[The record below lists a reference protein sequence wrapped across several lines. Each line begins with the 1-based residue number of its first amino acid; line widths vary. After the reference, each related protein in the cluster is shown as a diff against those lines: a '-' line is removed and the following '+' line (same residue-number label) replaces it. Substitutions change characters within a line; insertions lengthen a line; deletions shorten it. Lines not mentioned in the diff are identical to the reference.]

1 MTTEAT
7 DHELTPDSLAER
19 LISEIRADPR
29 VRQLVLRALL
39 TEEFLVMP
47 ARLEQ
52 LAGDFHE
59 FREATDERF
68 RQVDRRFDRV
78 EDRLGSVED
87 RLGGVEGR
95 LESVEGRLDTM
106 QGSINGLRGDFNSL
120 RGTLDNMRGNSY
132 EERCS
137 NNLRIILS
145 EHFVDLTV
153 LDRAEFQDA
162 LLAARRSGRI
172 NRAELVD
179 ANHTD
184 IVCQG
189 RWAEDGQHTVGV
201 VEASI
206 TMNQDDVDTARR
218 RANILRR
225 VLDGQIQAFVVSHV
239 IWSDSLAEYADN
251 SGVALVQH
259 EEAGLAL

>member
-1 MTTEAT
+1 MTTETT
-7 DHELTPDSLAER
+7 DHELPPDSLAER
-19 LISEIRADPR
+19 LIAEIQADPR

-39 TEEFLVMP
+39 TEEFLAMP

-52 LAGDFHE
+52 LASDFYE

-68 RQVDRRFDRV
+68 RQVDQRFDR
-78 EDRLGSVED
+78 
-87 RLGGVEGR
+87 
-95 LESVEGRLDTM
+95 VEGRLDTM
-106 QGSINGLRGDFNSL
+106 QEQLDTMQGSIDGLRSDLNSL
-120 RGTLDNMRGNSY
+120 RGTLDNMRGNTY
-132 EERCS
+132 EERCAS
-137 NNLRIILS
+137 NLRITLS
-145 EHFVDLTV
+145 EHFVDLA
-153 LDRAEFQDA
+153 LFDRAEYQDA

-172 NRAELVD
+172 DRDELVD
-179 ANHTD
+179 ANHVD

-189 RWAEDGQHTVGV
+189 RWFEDGQRTMGV

-225 VLDGQIQAFVVSHV
+225 VLDGQIQAFVISHAP
-239 IWSDSLAEYADN
+239 WSDSLAEYADN
-251 SGVALVQH
+251 AGVALVQH

>member
-7 DHELTPDSLAER
+7 DHELSPDSLAAR
-19 LISEIRADPR
+19 LIAEIQADPR

-39 TEEFLVMP
+39 TEEFLAMP

-52 LAGDFHE
+52 LASDFYE
-59 FREATDERF
+59 FRDATNERF

-78 EDRLGSVED
+78 EDRL
-87 RLGGVEGR
+87 
-95 LESVEGRLDTM
+95 DTM
-106 QGSINGLRGDFNSL
+106 QGSIDGLRSDVNSL
-120 RGTLDNMRGNSY
+120 RGTLDNMRGNTY
-132 EERCS
+132 EERCAS
-137 NNLRIILS
+137 NLRIILS
-145 EHFVDLTV
+145 EHFVDLA
-153 LDRAEFQDA
+153 LFDRAEYQDA

-172 NRAELVD
+172 DRAELVD
-179 ANHTD
+179 ANHVD

-189 RWAEDGQHTVGV
+189 RWFEDGQRTMGV

-225 VLDGQIQAFVVSHV
+225 VLDGQIQAFVISHAP
-239 IWSDSLAEYADN
+239 WSDSLAEYADN
-251 SGVALVQH
+251 AGVALVQH